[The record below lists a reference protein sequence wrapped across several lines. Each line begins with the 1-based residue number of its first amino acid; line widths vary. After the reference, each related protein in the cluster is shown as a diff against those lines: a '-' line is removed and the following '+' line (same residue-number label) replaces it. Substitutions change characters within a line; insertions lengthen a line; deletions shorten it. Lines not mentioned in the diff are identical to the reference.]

1 MNDLMIKEENIKN
14 MIYEVRG
21 KQVMLDSDL
30 AKLYNCANGT
40 RTINLSVKRNVDRF
54 PDDFYF
60 QLTKEEYNNLKFQN
74 ETSSLNSHGGVRK
87 LPYVF
92 TEQGVAMLATVLR
105 TSVAAQVSVSIM
117 RAFVILRK
125 YVSNNL
131 LEQKYINNLVMEH
144 DSDIKLIKESL
155 DKLNNDKEYSGLFFN
170 NQVYDAYSL
179 LLDILG
185 QAKEKITIIDNY
197 IDKNLLD
204 VLSKIDKDIL
214 IITNKYN
221 NDDYEKYRR
230 QYSNIKLE
238 INNKIHDRF
247 IIIDNEILYHSG
259 SSFKDLGTKCFA
271 ITEIKDKKWLDKLLE
286 WITD

>member
-1 MNDLMIKEENIKN
+1 MNDLMVKEENIKN

-30 AKLYNCANGT
+30 AKLYKCSNGT
-40 RTINLSVKRNVDRF
+40 KSINLAVKRNFDRF
-54 PDDFYF
+54 PSDFYF
-60 QLTKEEYNNLKFQN
+60 QLTDYEYNNLRFQN
-74 ETSSLNSHGGVRK
+74 ETSNMSRTF
-87 LPYVF
+87 PYVF

-105 TSVAAQVSVSIM
+105 TSVAAQVCVSIM
-117 RAFVILRK
+117 RAFVILRR

-131 LEQKYINNLVMEH
+131 FEQKYINNLVMEH

-155 DKLNNDKEYSGLFFN
+155 DRLNDDKEYSGLFFN

-185 QAKEKITIIDNY
+185 QAKDKITIIDNY

-204 VLSKIDKDIL
+204 ILSKIDKDIL

-221 NDDYEKYRR
+221 NDDYEKYRK

-238 INNKIHDRF
+238 INNKMHDRF
-247 IIIDNEILYHSG
+247 IIIDDKILYHSG

-271 ITEIKDKKWLDKLLE
+271 ITEIKDKKWLDKLLD
-286 WITD
+286 WIKN

>member
-1 MNDLMIKEENIKN
+1 MNDLMIKEENINN

-30 AKLYNCANGT
+30 AKLYKCVNGT
-40 RTINLSVKRNVDRF
+40 KSINLAVKRNFDRF
-54 PDDFYF
+54 PSDFYF
-60 QLTKEEYNNLKFQN
+60 QLTDYEYNNLRFQN
-74 ETSSLNSHGGVRK
+74 ETSNMSRT

-117 RAFVILRK
+117 RAFVEMRK
-125 YVSNNL
+125 YISNNL

-144 DSDIKLIKESL
+144 DSDIKLIKASL
-155 DKLNNDKEYSGLFFN
+155 DGLNSSKNYSGLFFDG
-170 NQVYDAYSL
+170 QIYDAYSL

-185 QAKEKITIIDNY
+185 QAKENITIIDNY
-197 IDKNLLD
+197 IDKSLLD

-221 NDDYEKYRR
+221 NSDFEKYRE

-259 SSFKDLGTKCFA
+259 ASFKDLGAKCFA
-271 ITEIKDKKWLDKLLE
+271 IERIENKEWLNKLLE
-286 WITD
+286 ILN

>member
-1 MNDLMIKEENIKN
+1 MNDLMVKEENIKN

-30 AKLYNCANGT
+30 AKLYKCSNGT
-40 RTINLSVKRNVDRF
+40 KSINLAVKRNFDRF
-54 PDDFYF
+54 PSDFYF
-60 QLTKEEYNNLKFQN
+60 QLTDYEYNNLRFQN
-74 ETSSLNSHGGVRK
+74 ETSNMSRTF
-87 LPYVF
+87 PYVF

-117 RAFVILRK
+117 RAFVILRR

-155 DKLNNDKEYSGLFFN
+155 DRLNDDKEYSGLFFN

-185 QAKEKITIIDNY
+185 QAKDKITIIDNY

-204 VLSKIDKDIL
+204 ILSKIDKDIL

-221 NDDYEKYRR
+221 NDDYEKYRK

-238 INNKIHDRF
+238 INNKMHDRF
-247 IIIDNEILYHSG
+247 IIIDDKILYHSG

>member
-1 MNDLMIKEENIKN
+1 MNDLIIKEENIKDL
-14 MIYEVRG
+14 IYEVRG

-30 AKLYNCANGT
+30 AKLYKCSNGT
-40 RTINLSVKRNVDRF
+40 KSINLAVKRNFDRF
-54 PDDFYF
+54 PSDFYF
-60 QLTKEEYNNLKFQN
+60 QLTDYEYNNLRFQN
-74 ETSSLNSHGGVRK
+74 ETSNMSRT

-125 YVSNNL
+125 YISNNL

-155 DKLNNDKEYSGLFFN
+155 DRLNDDREYSGLFFN

-185 QAKEKITIIDNY
+185 QAKDKITIIDNY

-221 NDDYEKYRR
+221 NDDYEKYRK

-238 INNKIHDRF
+238 INNNIHDRF
-247 IIIDNEILYHSG
+247 IIIDDKILYHSG

-286 WITD
+286 WIKN

>member
-1 MNDLMIKEENIKN
+1 MNDLRIKEENIED

-30 AKLYNCANGT
+30 AKLYKCSNGT
-40 RTINLSVKRNVDRF
+40 KSINLAVKRNFDRF
-54 PDDFYF
+54 PSDFYF
-60 QLTKEEYNNLKFQN
+60 QLTDYEYNNLRFQN
-74 ETSSLNSHGGVRK
+74 ETSNMSRT

-125 YVSNNL
+125 YISNNL

-155 DKLNNDKEYSGLFFN
+155 DRLNDDREYSGLFFN

-185 QAKEKITIIDNY
+185 QAKDKITIIDNY

-221 NDDYEKYRR
+221 NDDYEKYRK

-238 INNKIHDRF
+238 INNNIHDRF
-247 IIIDNEILYHSG
+247 IIIDDKILYHSG

-286 WITD
+286 WIKN

>member
-1 MNDLMIKEENIKN
+1 MNDLIIKEENIKD

-30 AKLYNCANGT
+30 AKLYKCSNGT
-40 RTINLSVKRNVDRF
+40 KSINLAVKRNFDRF
-54 PDDFYF
+54 PSDFYF
-60 QLTKEEYNNLKFQN
+60 QLTDYEYNNLRFQN
-74 ETSSLNSHGGVRK
+74 ETSNMSRT

-125 YVSNNL
+125 YISNNL

-155 DKLNNDKEYSGLFFN
+155 DRLNNDKEYSGLFFN

-185 QAKEKITIIDNY
+185 QAKDKITIIDNY

-221 NDDYEKYRR
+221 NDDYEKYRK

-238 INNKIHDRF
+238 INNNIHDRF
-247 IIIDNEILYHSG
+247 IIIDDKILYHSG

-286 WITD
+286 WIKN

>member
-1 MNDLMIKEENIKN
+1 MNDLMVKEENIKN

-30 AKLYNCANGT
+30 AKLYNCTNGT
-40 RTINLSVKRNVDRF
+40 KDVNKAVSRNIDRF

-60 QLTKEEYNNLKFQN
+60 QLTKDEYDYLKFQN
-74 ETSSLNSHGGVRK
+74 GTSSFNSHGGVRK

-117 RAFVILRK
+117 RAFVILRR
-125 YVSNNL
+125 YVSDNL

-155 DKLNNDKEYSGLFFN
+155 DRLNDDKEYSGLFFN

-185 QAKEKITIIDNY
+185 QAKDKITIIDNY

-204 VLSKIDKDIL
+204 ILSKIDKDIL

-221 NDDYEKYRR
+221 NDDYEKYRK

-238 INNKIHDRF
+238 INNNIHDRF
-247 IIIDNEILYHSG
+247 IIIDDKILYHSG

>member
-1 MNDLMIKEENIKN
+1 MNDLRIKEENIED

-30 AKLYNCANGT
+30 AKLYKCSNGT
-40 RTINLSVKRNVDRF
+40 KSINLAVKRNFDRF
-54 PDDFYF
+54 PSDFYF
-60 QLTKEEYNNLKFQN
+60 QLTDYEYNNLRFQN
-74 ETSSLNSHGGVRK
+74 ETSNMSRT

-125 YVSNNL
+125 YISNNL

-155 DKLNNDKEYSGLFFN
+155 DRLNDDREYSGLFFN

-185 QAKEKITIIDNY
+185 QAKDKITIIDNY

-221 NDDYEKYRR
+221 NDDYEKYRK

-238 INNKIHDRF
+238 INNNIHDRF
-247 IIIDNEILYHSG
+247 IIIDDKILYHSG
-259 SSFKDLGTKCFA
+259 SSFKD
-271 ITEIKDKKWLDKLLE
+271 
-286 WITD
+286 

>member
-1 MNDLMIKEENIKN
+1 MNDLIIKEENIED

-30 AKLYNCANGT
+30 AKLYKCSNGT
-40 RTINLSVKRNVDRF
+40 KSINLAVKRNFDRF
-54 PDDFYF
+54 PSDFYF
-60 QLTKEEYNNLKFQN
+60 QLTDYEYNNLRFQN
-74 ETSSLNSHGGVRK
+74 ETSNMSRT

-117 RAFVILRK
+117 RAFVILRR

-155 DKLNNDKEYSGLFFN
+155 DRLNDDKEYSGLFFN

-185 QAKEKITIIDNY
+185 QAKDKITIIDNY

-221 NDDYEKYRR
+221 NDDYEKYRK

-238 INNKIHDRF
+238 INNNIHDRF
-247 IIIDNEILYHSG
+247 IIIDDKILYHSG

-286 WITD
+286 WIKN

>member
-1 MNDLMIKEENIKN
+1 MNDLRIKEENIED

-30 AKLYNCANGT
+30 AKLYKCSNGT
-40 RTINLSVKRNVDRF
+40 KSINLAVKRNFDRF
-54 PDDFYF
+54 PSDFYF
-60 QLTKEEYNNLKFQN
+60 QLTDYEYNNLRFQN
-74 ETSSLNSHGGVRK
+74 ETSNMSRTF
-87 LPYVF
+87 PYVF

-105 TSVAAQVSVSIM
+105 TSVASQVSVSIM
-117 RAFVILRK
+117 RAFVEMRK
-125 YVSNNL
+125 YISNNL

-144 DSDIKLIKESL
+144 DNDIKLIKESL
-155 DKLNNDKEYSGLFFN
+155 DRLNNDKEYSGLFFN

-204 VLSKIDKDIL
+204 ILSKIDKDIL

-221 NDDYEKYRR
+221 NDDYEKYRK

-238 INNKIHDRF
+238 INNKMHDRF
-247 IIIDNEILYHSG
+247 IIIDDKILYHSG